1 MIKSDYILRM
11 VDELM
16 QALARIKA
24 LRNEDRLDEAAD
36 ALDAEFKRL
45 TGEGASEI
53 TRLSETELLAKLM
66 RGDPIHVI
74 RQKTLALITLLKEA
88 GDTAAAEDSED
99 EARENYLKALH
110 LLLNVLGRD
119 EPFKLPE
126 FVPQVESLVAALQD
140 GALPMRTQAMLMQ
153 HYERTGQFAKA
164 EDALFAMLDAEPENR
179 AILEFGCAFYRRLL
193 AQSES
198 ALSAGN
204 FSRKESEQAL
214 KELQGR
220 MAEK

>member
-66 RGDPIHVI
+66 RGEPIHVI

>member
-24 LRNEDRLDEAAD
+24 LRNEDRLDEATD

-45 TGEGASEI
+45 TGEGALAI

-66 RGDPIHVI
+66 RGEPIHVI
-74 RQKTLALITLLKEA
+74 RQKTLALIALLKEA
-88 GDTAAAEDSED
+88 GDTAASRSLEN
-99 EARENYLKALH
+99 EARESYLKALH
-110 LLLNVLGRD
+110 LLLDVLGRD

-126 FVPQVESLVAALQD
+126 FIPQIEVFVIALQD
-140 GALPMRTQAMLMQ
+140 AALPMRTQAMLMQ

-193 AQSES
+193 QQSES
-198 ALSAGN
+198 ALNDGN

-214 KELQGR
+214 KELQER
-220 MAEK
+220 LIEK